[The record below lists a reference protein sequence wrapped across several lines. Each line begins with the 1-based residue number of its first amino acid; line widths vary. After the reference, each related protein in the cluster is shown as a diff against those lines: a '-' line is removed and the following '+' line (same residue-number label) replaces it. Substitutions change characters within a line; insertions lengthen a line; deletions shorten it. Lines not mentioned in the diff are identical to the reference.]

1 MNLIVDIGNS
11 SVKLAVFENQV
22 LTFLY
27 REKANDLERSVLKIL
42 NRFPKIEQIF
52 VASVVAF
59 DSSHFSKIFSSY
71 KLLFLNSKI
80 KFPFKNLYQTSE
92 TLGPDRVALVSAAVF
107 KYPNQNVLII
117 DAGTCITYDFLDAK
131 SNYYGGAISPGIKMR
146 YRALHENTGRLPLLE
161 PITPSYF
168 IGDSTQNCIH
178 SGVVF
183 GVVNEIEG
191 VISSYKSNFSDL
203 TVILSGG
210 DSDFLCKQFKISIFA
225 ISNFLLEGLNFLLE
239 YNSNK

>member
-11 SVKLAVFENQV
+11 SVKLAVFEKQV
-22 LTFLY
+22 LTFLH

-42 NRFPKIEQIF
+42 NRFHNIEQIF
-52 VASVVAF
+52 VASVAAF
-59 DSSHFSKIFSSY
+59 DSSHFSKIFSAH
-71 KLLFLNSKI
+71 KVFFLNSKT
-80 KFPFKNLYQTSE
+80 KFPFKNLYQTPE
-92 TLGPDRVALVSAAVF
+92 TLGQDRVGLVAAAVC

-117 DAGTCITYDFLDAK
+117 DAGTCITYDFIDAK
-131 SNYYGGAISPGIKMR
+131 SNYYGGAISPGMQIR
-146 YRALHENTGRLPLLE
+146 YKSLYENTNRLPLLE
-161 PITPSYF
+161 PIIPSNF
-168 IGDSTQNCIH
+168 IGNSTQSAIH

-191 VISSYKSNFSDL
+191 VVTSYKSKYSDL

-210 DSDFLCKQFKISIFA
+210 DANFLCKQFKISIFVF
-225 ISNFLLEGLNFLLE
+225 SNFLLEGLNFLLE

>member
-1 MNLIVDIGNS
+1 MNLIVDIGNT
-11 SVKLAVFENQV
+11 SVKLAVFEKQT
-22 LTFLY
+22 LTFLH
-27 REKANDLERSVLKIL
+27 RKKVNDLERSVLEIL

-52 VASVVAF
+52 IASVAAF

-71 KLLFLNSKI
+71 KLLFLNSKS
-80 KFPFKNLYQTSE
+80 KFPFKNLYQTPE
-92 TLGPDRVALVSAAVF
+92 TLGPDRMALVAAAVC

-117 DAGTCITYDFLDAK
+117 DAGTCITYDFIDAK
-131 SNYYGGAISPGIKMR
+131 SNYYGGAISPGIQMR
-146 YRALHENTGRLPLLE
+146 YKALYENTDRLPLLE
-161 PITPSYF
+161 PIIPSNF
-168 IGDSTQNCIH
+168 IGNSTQSAIH

-191 VISSYKSNFSDL
+191 VVASYKSKYSDL

-210 DSDFLCKQFKISIFA
+210 DANFLCKQFKISIFA
-225 ISNFLLEGLNFLLE
+225 FSNFLLEGLNFLLV